1 MITRGIIK
9 PSNEN
14 VAVKTAEAV
23 TDNILPIIISSEEI
37 LVEIKVSIV
46 PLSFSPA
53 PKSIAGYIEPVITYI
68 TKKKAR
74 IPPKIDPAAS
84 FSVVRS
90 SSNISI
96 GLINSS
102 SKSKLESRSD
112 LSSFSKLSI
121 ISSARL
127 LACEKVSIFFE
138 YIVIFEL
145 TFLFRFSSKPSS
157 TAMPISE
164 SPSLTESTI
173 SCIAPYLVIFSLSD
187 SSNLFSS

>member
-1 MITRGIIK
+1 M
-9 PSNEN
+9 
-14 VAVKTAEAV
+14 
-23 TDNILPIIISSEEI
+23 
-37 LVEIKVSIV
+37 
-46 PLSFSPA
+46 
-53 PKSIAGYIEPVITYI
+53 
-68 TKKKAR
+68 
-74 IPPKIDPAAS
+74 
-84 FSVVRS
+84 RS

-145 TFLFRFSSKPSS
+145 TFLSRFCSKPSS